1 MNIDVYALY
10 RQPYFDTKQQTY
22 RNAITI
28 DMKPNGPLGAIVKQ
42 IKISPTAQP
51 GCYPDC
57 QPICAYA
64 LLSLKSPCRLMT
76 IEELP
81 QLFGFLM
88 SNGYK
93 VDTSITKMLNNSD
106 IRMQPGNNLI
116 AFITKN

>member
-1 MNIDVYALY
+1 MNTEVYALY

-22 RNAITI
+22 RNTITI
-28 DMKPNGPLGAIVKQ
+28 DTKPQGPLIAIVRQFKTSLVDHKNPDYQRRCAWAFLSLNGPSKF
-42 IKISPTAQP
+42 
-51 GCYPDC
+51 
-57 QPICAYA
+57 
-64 LLSLKSPCRLMT
+64 MT

-81 QLFGFLM
+81 QLFTFLL

-93 VDTSITKMLNNSD
+93 IDTSITKMLNDGD

>member
-1 MNIDVYALY
+1 MNTEVYALY

-28 DMKPNGPLGAIVKQ
+28 DTKPQGPLRAIVRQ
-42 IKISPTAQP
+42 IKNSLFAQP
-51 GCYPDC
+51 GCYPDFE
-57 QPICAYA
+57 PKCAWA
-64 LLSLKSPCRLMT
+64 FFFLITPCKLMT

-81 QLFGFLM
+81 QLFTFLL

-93 VDTSITKMLNNSD
+93 IDTTITKMLNDGD